1 MATLLCTCA
10 YLPSVDDPIFIACA
24 CLLIGS
30 PPALTLAQITRQ
42 RAAPGNHVEML
53 ISGTIFVSYIV
64 LTAPV
69 TILLV
74 FFALYLDDLQARAI
88 FAAMMPK
95 NVVQFWT

>member
-1 MATLLCTCA
+1 MT
-10 YLPSVDDPIFIACA
+10 CA

-42 RAAPGNHVEML
+42 RAAPSSHMEML

-64 LTAPV
+64 LTAPI

-74 FFALYLDDLQARAI
+74 FLALYLDELQSRVILATMVPETVSRL
-88 FAAMMPK
+88 
-95 NVVQFWT
+95 WT

>member
-1 MATLLCTCA
+1 MT
-10 YLPSVDDPIFIACA
+10 CA

-42 RAAPGNHVEML
+42 RAAPNSHVEML

-64 LTAPV
+64 LTAPI

-74 FFALYLDDLQARAI
+74 FMALYLDELQARTILATI
-88 FAAMMPK
+88 MPE
-95 NVVQFWT
+95 NVSRLWT